1 MSETKAVSLADALS
15 IQETNLTEVASAIRE
30 KRGMTGKIYASQFA
44 EEIRKI
50 DASLPAL
57 ANPGAA
63 ADLRSGKQL
72 IAQDKSIITGSMPNA
87 GAISGKLGT
96 TTDASWS
103 SSDPNRGSGKVSITG
118 VTQTAGYT
126 GGYSNGTLT
135 VDVPANR
142 LLKGRTVTPTT
153 IAQTIANAEDI
164 AYGAIQVAGDA
175 NLIPANIV
183 SGKSIFG
190 VSGTASSGL
199 KTASTTVSSSIY
211 GVGYDVFYPSSP
223 SNPAQFFRSNGIIL
237 GSPINLGNL
246 AYPILVIY
254 SYTSSM
260 PPLYLTVSNADAYSK
275 TEFASIPN
283 RYNENHIF
291 FYQSIGNPRGAVTI
305 TFYN

>member
-175 NLIPANIV
+175 NLVPANIV

-190 VSGTASSGL
+190 VSGTAKVGMTPVITSQ
-199 KTASTTVSSSIY
+199 TISSSDISAIFDIPSPFNSQNFTY
-211 GVGYDVFYPSSP
+211 FVGVLDSTIQALSTISQVVGF
-223 SNPAQFFRSNGIIL
+223 
-237 GSPINLGNL
+237 
-246 AYPILVIY
+246 
-254 SYTSSM
+254 
-260 PPLYLTVSNADAYSK
+260 LYLPRQLAALGYAVNANQYVSGGCYVSFPSVNKIQLSVGSNLVAR
-275 TEFASIPN
+275 FVG
-283 RYNENHIF
+283 RYEILF
-291 FYQSIGNPRGAVTI
+291 C
-305 TFYN
+305 

>member
-50 DASLPAL
+50 DTSLPAL

-96 TTDASWS
+96 TADASWS

-190 VSGTASSGL
+190 VSGTAKVGM
-199 KTASTTVSSSIY
+199 TPVVTTQTISSSDISAIFDIPSPFNSQNFTY
-211 GVGYDVFYPSSP
+211 FVGVLASS
-223 SNPAQFFRSNGIIL
+223 IL
-237 GSPINLGNL
+237 ALPTIGQVVGF
-246 AYPILVIY
+246 
-254 SYTSSM
+254 
-260 PPLYLTVSNADAYSK
+260 LYLPLKGEALGCAVNANQYVPGGCSVSFPSVNKIKLSVGSNLPARF
-275 TEFASIPN
+275 EG
-283 RYNENHIF
+283 RYEILF
-291 FYQSIGNPRGAVTI
+291 C
-305 TFYN
+305 